1 MKDLAK
7 KADVVLVVGSRN
19 SSNSN
24 RLREVAEHEGT
35 RAFLINDYTELLPEM
50 ISGNQ
55 VIGITGGASAPE
67 YLLKDL
73 VRELQNFGYEDI
85 EEMGI
90 STEKQKFRLP
100 GDLV

>member
-1 MKDLAK
+1 
-7 KADVVLVVGSRN
+7 
-19 SSNSN
+19 
-24 RLREVAEHEGT
+24 
-35 RAFLINDYTELLPEM
+35 M
-50 ISGNQ
+50 ISGCQ
-55 VIGITGGASAPE
+55 AIGITGGASAPE

-73 VRELQNFGYEDI
+73 VRELRSFGYEDI